1 MPRLTPQGKIYS
13 TDELM
18 NLARIG
24 SMGEL
29 SGACLSAFAYIK
41 NLESEVN
48 NLRAENANLRL
59 PVKDLYKTLDPDTSL
74 STKVLDK

>member
-24 SMGEL
+24 SMGDL
-29 SGACLSAFAYIK
+29 SGACMSAFAYIK
-41 NLESEVN
+41 NLEEEIK
-48 NLRAENANLRL
+48 NLRVENSNLKL
-59 PVKDLYKTLDPDTSL
+59 PVKSLYETLGNNVST
-74 STKVLDK
+74 STKVSDK